1 MLYLTTSAPDDH
13 PGDKPRRNS
22 LRNSVTAAYRCGH
35 NLLEID
41 DAR

>member
-1 MLYLTTSAPDDH
+1 MRDDH
-13 PGDKPRRNS
+13 PGDRPPRNPLRNS
-22 LRNSVTAAYRCGH
+22 LTAAYRCGH